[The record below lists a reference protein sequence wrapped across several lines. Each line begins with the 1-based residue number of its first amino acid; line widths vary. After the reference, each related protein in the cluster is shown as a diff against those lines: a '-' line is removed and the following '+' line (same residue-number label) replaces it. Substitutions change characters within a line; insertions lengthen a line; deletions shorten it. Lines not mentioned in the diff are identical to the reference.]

1 MLVFH
6 FIFFFAFV
14 LFFRRDEYAMLK
26 NVIIKRLVTR
36 AISRGLIN
44 IIILLIALLN
54 SSWKFQACNQLRW
67 NIFRT
72 KLAGYFF
79 CKYGIA
85 VNREQFHQ
93 SMNFIRLLLLL
104 LLLLRRWSL
113 GSTHGCEVNGAFEKS
128 HLLILLQSIES
139 GRIFVKFVEL
149 QRFVLSIDKIYIAG
163 NIAGAVSLLFV
174 VASRRKWEFCNG
186 SNMIFFFCR

>member
-1 MLVFH
+1 MIDNLLNERGSGSKVKKCSY
-6 FIFFFAFV
+6 FISFFFFAFV

-79 CKYGIA
+79 CKYGIL
-85 VNREQFHQ
+85 RF
-93 SMNFIRLLLLL
+93 FIA
-104 LLLLRRWSL
+104 
-113 GSTHGCEVNGAFEKS
+113 THC
-128 HLLILLQSIES
+128 LSIES
-139 GRIFVKFVEL
+139 NFINQWILYDYYCCCCCYCSGE
-149 QRFVLSIDKIYIAG
+149 VLDQHMDAKWMEHSKNLIY
-163 NIAGAVSLLFV
+163 SY
-174 VASRRKWEFCNG
+174 FCKA
-186 SNMIFFFCR
+186 